1 MARFKISSIREK
13 INCYNIQLD
22 EQLKMKTYSDAA
34 IESRMYSF
42 QGCLRETK
50 DTSCLTFP
58 ESQNQH
64 VGFIMAHIIL
74 KKKCLKMFWNITPGS
89 NCRKKN
95 RKSLSLCKFEPKI
108 LYHLKKFSHNNF
120 NENSH
125 YSMPEIKYM
134 VNNRLVISYHVSTRW
149 QSKNLKID

>member
-22 EQLKMKTYSDAA
+22 EQLKMKTCSDAA

-50 DTSCLTFP
+50 DPSCLTFP

-64 VGFIMAHIIL
+64 VGFIMARIIL
-74 KKKCLKMFWNITPGS
+74 KEKKKSLKMFQNITPGS
-89 NCRKKN
+89 NCRGKK
-95 RKSLSLCKFEPKI
+95 RKSLSLCKFEPKK
-108 LYHLKKFSHNNF
+108 LYHLKKFSRKNF
-120 NENSH
+120 KMRTIIIPRQNKVYGQRSPCH
-125 YSMPEIKYM
+125 
-134 VNNRLVISYHVSTRW
+134 
-149 QSKNLKID
+149 Q